1 MIDRYLYLEAA
12 RRGRRGDLP
21 AATAELLAAMVAL
34 AHDQANQP
42 DHHRFAEDALATLV
56 SHPGLSQLGRLC
68 LAQFAPGS
76 PTLWVVGSANRPG
89 MSFNVIHE
97 GYHCFIADGSSLSRL
112 DEGRLRHFPDARTV
126 MDSFAE
132 AGLPPQ
138 RTIRLVSEMGM
149 RAGLAIP
156 LRLGGA
162 RGVLFLNSL
171 RPDETAWMDPDLAM
185 AFTFLAQICRSRL
198 CPVCPSDLPADAPAR
213 PLQAGVF
220 ADELTRRCAAA
231 WGGGPER
238 IVVDHAPV
246 LWCQGTAV
254 HAVLAA
260 IETLGVGPDRLSVV
274 VQPGGGRHV
283 RIAVEPPREPPT
295 PPAPTLPGRRLHLA
309 ERLCPWRIPVD
320 LTASGAGLVLAVPS
334 DADFHRAERDG
345 IEVCYS
351 I

>member
-1 MIDRYLYLEAA
+1 MTDRYLYLEAA

-21 AATAELLAAMVAL
+21 ADTAELLSAMVAL
-34 AHDQANQP
+34 AHDQAAQP
-42 DHHRFAEDALATLV
+42 DDQRFAGDALATLV
-56 SHPGLSQLGRLC
+56 SHPDLSHVGRLC

-89 MSFNVIHE
+89 MAFNLIHE

-112 DEGRLRHFPDARTV
+112 DEGRIRHFPDARSV
-126 MDSFAE
+126 LDSFAE

-138 RTIRLVSEMGM
+138 RTIRLVAEMGM
-149 RAGLAIP
+149 RAGLAMP

-162 RGVLFLNSL
+162 RGMLFLNSL
-171 RPDETAWMDPDLAM
+171 RPDEAAWTDPDLAM

-198 CPVCPSDLPADAPAR
+198 APVCPSDVPAASPAR

-220 ADELTRRCAAA
+220 ADEVGRRCIAT
-231 WGGGPER
+231 WGRGPER
-238 IVVDHAPV
+238 VVVDHGPA
-246 LWCQGTAV
+246 LWCQGSAV

-260 IETLGVGPDRLSVV
+260 IETLATDPGRVALV

-283 RIAVEPPREPPT
+283 RISVEPPRD
-295 PPAPTLPGRRLHLA
+295 PPAAPDATLPARRLHLA
-309 ERLCPWRIPVD
+309 QRLRPWRITVD
-320 LTASGAGLVLAVPS
+320 LTSSGSGLVLAIPS
-334 DADFHRAERDG
+334 DTAFHRVERDG